1 LNRTTYLKQEVEKH
15 LSILKRNF
23 ERLREILPIT
33 AEDVEK
39 LTSSDEGLKV
49 MDQIAYRYI
58 KLQDT
63 LGKLIR
69 SYLTEKGEEVEQLST
84 IDLVNILEKRGFPV
98 SESLWLK
105 MRTLRNIL
113 THEYPE
119 TKEQIAQAL
128 NELYKLIDKV
138 EKFLKELK

>member
-1 LNRTTYLKQEVEKH
+1 MYLKQEAEKH